1 MSKHKPR
8 FANYI
13 VLVDSCKPPKFKH
26 STAGRYR
33 VGAKNE
39 KQAEQIVRD
48 YIKFGSVQVYYK
60 DDEMI
65 AGYMEVIKEVQD

>member
-1 MSKHKPR
+1 M
-8 FANYI
+8 
-13 VLVDSCKPPKFKH
+13 
-26 STAGRYR
+26 
-33 VGAKNE
+33 GAKNE

>member
-1 MSKHKPR
+1 MSKHKPI

-13 VLVDSCKPPKFKH
+13 VLVDCCKPSTFKH
-26 STAGRYR
+26 NTAGRYR

-48 YIKFGSVQVYYK
+48 HIKFGSVQVYYK
-60 DDEMI
+60 DEEMI
-65 AGYMEVIKEVQD
+65 AGYMEVIKEAQD